1 MRKLKTIFSPRNLV
15 MWLSIILLI
24 FTLPQLNAKAM
35 SQTEAIVTMMF
46 VDKEEDTIKVSAVV
60 LAPGQERT
68 KNQQVYNGEGDTI
81 SSAVDSVSLAL
92 GKDMGFAQ
100 CQIMGLGDNIC
111 KDGVINVLDFMTR
124 TKKVGRNAGL
134 INFSGKI
141 DEFAQATADVNTSK
155 NLSLEEIINF
165 DKRFILAKNSNIEL
179 FYMGYFGPT
188 GIGVIPKISLLD
200 APYKNSVEA
209 GQSGGESAGA
219 GGSSSGSGGGGQSQ
233 SKPPKYLF
241 YDGTMSVFKYGKNI
255 NTIAP
260 TMVDKLNYFVDKN
273 QTGSITVDSV
283 SDYLYNNARVVV
295 SVSEKNTFTFV
306 SFKDG
311 VPTLDVKVNLTVM
324 VEEVDE
330 DNPTKKILRRNQEFL
345 TPELVKKLKEK
356 VKADMR
362 DGFDYC
368 KQNQIDLLN
377 VYKNFDAKTHKQW
390 KKHLKKVGEESYL
403 NTINLNLSVIVKSEF

>member
-1 MRKLKTIFSPRNLV
+1 MKKLKTIFSPRKLV
-15 MWLSIILLI
+15 LWLSIVILI

-46 VDKEEDTIKVSAVV
+46 VDKEADTIKVSAVV
-60 LAPGQERT
+60 LAPGQDKT
-68 KNQQVYNGEGDTI
+68 KNQQVYNGEGDTL
-81 SSAVDSVSLAL
+81 SAAVDSVSLSL

-111 KDGVINVLDFMTR
+111 KDGVINVLDYMTR

-179 FYMGYFGPT
+179 FYMGYFGDT
-188 GIGVIPKISLLD
+188 GIGVIPKIELLD
-200 APYKNSVEA
+200 APYKNSVEV

-219 GGSSSGSGGGGQSQ
+219 GSSSSGGGQGQ
-233 SKPPKYLF
+233 SKPKYLF
-241 YDGTMSVFKYGKNI
+241 YDGTMNVFKFGKSV
-255 NTIAP
+255 NTIKP
-260 TMVDKLNYFVDKN
+260 TMVDKLNYFVEKN
-273 QTGSITVDSV
+273 QTGSVVVDGV

-295 SVSEKNTFTFV
+295 NIAQKDTFTFV
-306 SFKDG
+306 SFKDSK
-311 VPTLDVKVNLTVM
+311 PRMDVKVNLSVM

-345 TPELVKKLKEK
+345 TPELVKKMKEK
-356 VKADMR
+356 VEADMHE
-362 DGFDYC
+362 GFSYC
-368 KQNQIDLLN
+368 QQNKIDVIG
-377 VYKNFDAKTHKQW
+377 VYKHFNAFAYKQW
-390 KKHLKKVGEESYL
+390 KNHIKQLGEDNFLDDIDL
-403 NTINLNLSVIVKSEF
+403 NISVIVKSEF

>member
-1 MRKLKTIFSPRNLV
+1 MKKLKTIFSPRKLV
-15 MWLSIILLI
+15 LWLCIVLLV

-46 VDKEEDTIKVSAVV
+46 VDKEQDTIKVSAVV
-60 LAPGQERT
+60 LAPGQDRT
-68 KNQQVYNGEGDTI
+68 KNQQVYNGEGETL
-81 SSAVDSVSLAL
+81 SAAVDSVSLSL

-111 KDGVINVLDFMTR
+111 KDGVINVLDYMTR

-179 FYMGYFGPT
+179 FYMGYFGDT
-188 GIGVIPKISLLD
+188 GIGIIPKISLLD
-200 APYKNSVEA
+200 KPYKNSVEA

-219 GGSSSGSGGGGQSQ
+219 GGSGSGGGQ

-241 YDGTMSVFKYGKNI
+241 YDGTMSVFKFGKTV
-255 NTIAP
+255 NTIIP

-273 QTGSITVDSV
+273 QTGSITVEGV
-283 SDYLYNNARVVV
+283 NDYLYNNARVVV
-295 SVSEKNTFTFV
+295 NMANKKVFTFV

-311 VPTLDVKVNLTVM
+311 KPNLDVSVHISVM

-330 DNPTKKILRRNQEFL
+330 ENPQE
-345 TPELVKKLKEK
+345 KEK
-356 VKADMR
+356 KWLD
-362 DGFDYC
+362 FWQ
-368 KQNQIDLLN
+368 QNKIDVIGVYKHFNAFAYKKWKKYIQQTGKDNFLNDIDLHITTL
-377 VYKNFDAKTHKQW
+377 
-390 KKHLKKVGEESYL
+390 
-403 NTINLNLSVIVKSEF
+403 IKSEF

>member
-1 MRKLKTIFSPRNLV
+1 MKKLKTIFSPRKLV
-15 MWLSIILLI
+15 LWLCIVLLV

-46 VDKEEDTIKVSAVV
+46 VDKEQDTIKVSAVV
-60 LAPGQERT
+60 LAPGQDRT
-68 KNQQVYNGEGDTI
+68 KNQQVYNGEGETL
-81 SSAVDSVSLAL
+81 SAAVDSVSLSL

-111 KDGVINVLDFMTR
+111 KDGVINVLDYMTR

-179 FYMGYFGPT
+179 FYMGYFGDT
-188 GIGVIPKISLLD
+188 GIGIIPKISLLD
-200 APYKNSVEA
+200 KPYKNSVEA

-219 GGSSSGSGGGGQSQ
+219 GGSGSGGGQSQ

-241 YDGTMSVFKYGKNI
+241 YDGTMSVFKFGKTV
-255 NTIAP
+255 NTIIP

-273 QTGSITVDSV
+273 QTGSITVEGV
-283 SDYLYNNARVVV
+283 NDYLYNNARVVV
-295 SVSEKNTFTFV
+295 NMANKKVFTFV

-311 VPTLDVKVNLTVM
+311 KPNLDVSVHISVM

-330 DNPTKKILRRNQEFL
+330 ENPTQKILRRNQEFL
-345 TPELVKKLKEK
+345 TPELVKKIKEK
-356 VKADMR
+356 IESDMHEAL
-362 DGFDYC
+362 DYC
-368 KQNQIDLLN
+368 KQNKIDVIGVYKHFNAFAYKKWKKYIQQTGKDNFLNDIDLHITTL
-377 VYKNFDAKTHKQW
+377 
-390 KKHLKKVGEESYL
+390 
-403 NTINLNLSVIVKSEF
+403 IKSEF